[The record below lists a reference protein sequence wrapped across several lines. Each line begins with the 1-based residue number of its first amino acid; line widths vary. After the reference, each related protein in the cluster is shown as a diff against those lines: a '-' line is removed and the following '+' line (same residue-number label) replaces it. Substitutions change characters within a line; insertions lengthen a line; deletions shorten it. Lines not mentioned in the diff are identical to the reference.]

1 MKKIISVIIVMFTFN
16 TSALASQFC
25 DGFEAGFAVG
35 YKKVKGGYAF
45 AGLPPICPIQPIKG
59 YGEWDL
65 SDFEHGFN
73 VAKDKV
79 RDDYYAHNMRV
90 VMLYFFEQCL
100 YGKKP
105 SSEVSCD

>member
-1 MKKIISVIIVMFTFN
+1 MKKIISFIIVIFTFN
-16 TSALASQFC
+16 TSALASHFC

-65 SDFEHGFN
+65 SDFEHGFS
-73 VAKDKV
+73 VGVSKG
-79 RDDYYAHNMRV
+79 
-90 VMLYFFEQCL
+90 MLKAYR
-100 YGKKP
+100 GW
-105 SSEVSCD
+105 